1 MMGRGITGIEEVRG
15 TNYYVKNKLHGYTV
29 QCGEYSQYFITINGL
44 AITFKNCES
53 LYCIPVTYTI
63 LYINYTSI
71 KKYEKPLLLL

>member
-1 MMGRGITGIEEVRG
+1 M
-15 TNYYVKNKLHGYTV
+15 V
-29 QCGEYSQYFITINGL
+29 QHGEYSQYFITINGL
-44 AITFKNCES
+44 AIAFKNCES